1 MGRGHLDYPASMANP
16 CCNQAGAG
24 KIPLPSSRS
33 TIYVVDDDFDVLKSL
48 RFLFETEG
56 FDVRTFRSGSA
67 LLGSRAR
74 HDADCLVVDYKMS
87 EIDGLELVR
96 RLRDLGIHTPIVV
109 ITGDIDEDFSAKARS
124 AGVRQVLKKPHLAEN
139 LAVAV
144 RDAIGLSDRSG

>member
-1 MGRGHLDYPASMANP
+1 MVDTSCSPLASR
-16 CCNQAGAG
+16 
-24 KIPLPSSRS
+24 IS
-33 TIYVVDDDFDVLKSL
+33 TIYIVDDDFDVLKSL
-48 RFLFETEG
+48 RFLLETEG

-74 HDADCLVVDYKMS
+74 RDADCLVVDYKMS

-96 RLRDLGIHTPIVV
+96 RLRGLGIHTPIVL
-109 ITGDIDEDFSAKARS
+109 ITGYVDEDFSAKARS

-144 RDAIGLSDRSG
+144 RDAINQSNTPG